1 MYAVLTSEAPPT
13 DEIWAELADTASLLR
28 TGTARAMSWVEN
40 RVGAQKLAVA
50 LVITELE
57 RVTVTATQ
65 FWLPGTMK
73 LMVCPVNVP
82 ETPADVECVGLG
94 LGEGDCVGVGVTE
107 WVGLGL
113 GEGDCVGVGVTE
125 CPGVC
130 DGDGLGECVGGRVGE
145 GVTAGATLGR
155 LEGCRVGVGVALG
168 VGWVFGVGERR
179 DGVGV
184 ADGH

>member
-94 LGEGDCVGVGVTE
+94 LS
-107 WVGLGL
+107 
-113 GEGDCVGVGVTE
+113 EGDCVGVGVTE